1 MKKIIAVLAVALMTL
16 AVTSCATSGA
26 YTSSGHGVCG
36 AYGNP

>member
-1 MKKIIAVLAVALMTL
+1 MKKIITVLAVALMTL

-26 YTSSGHGVCG
+26 YSQGGHGLCG